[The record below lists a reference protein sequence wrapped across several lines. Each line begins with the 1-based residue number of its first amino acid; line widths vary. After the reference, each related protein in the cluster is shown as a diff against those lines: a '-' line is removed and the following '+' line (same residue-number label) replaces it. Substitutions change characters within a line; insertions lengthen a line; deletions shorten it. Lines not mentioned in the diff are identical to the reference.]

1 MRGSAVVLALALVA
15 GCGGAAT
22 ETTPTASPTVT
33 PTTTSTTTPS
43 TAPTAETTPASAP
56 STTTPVPTPPATL
69 PPEPTPPGPT
79 IPPTTT
85 VVLPGGALGRPDPA
99 LLEALP
105 AETIPWDEVGP
116 DWLAFDYP
124 RSTTAALEQAGRRG
138 LYLVDPDDRIYAVSA
153 LPTDG
158 TYVDEVSWSG
168 RIALLRGRIAA
179 GSSLMIL
186 DLQTTVVHEL
196 APQSEGLDHYTLSR
210 DGTEL
215 WMYDLPWNNPPTSDG
230 TASVTHLDLATSART
245 TLLEETV
252 ALGPLMDYYHW
263 WVNNR
268 GGIVELP
275 SGEIVAGMPS
285 GVWISAPDGSELRRL
300 GLPDAACAVV
310 DVWDDTTVLVGC
322 EIAERAHCE
331 GYESELWLV
340 PVDGRSPALLAAS
353 PADSCLSYSSAVP
366 LGDHLAIDAGFGSG
380 ECNVHVLVVDPDG
393 TVERW
398 VPPVDE
404 VRCNEWIVG
413 VRDGTWLIQ
422 AANPYVGH
430 DFPIALFEVTLAGA
444 RQIDLPAVWAM
455 SLTPR
460 HPGRSNVSSIL

>member
-22 ETTPTASPTVT
+22 ETTPTAGPTIT
-33 PTTTSTTTPS
+33 PTTTSTTTPPD
-43 TAPTAETTPASAP
+43 PTTTPASAP
-56 STTTPVPTPPATL
+56 STTPVPTPAATL
-69 PPEPTPPGPT
+69 PPELTPPEPT

-85 VVLPGGALGRPDPA
+85 VLLTGGALGRPDPA

-124 RSTTAALEQAGRRG
+124 RSTTTALEQAGRRG

-158 TYVDEVSWSG
+158 TDVVEVSWSG
-168 RIALLRGRIAA
+168 RIALLRGPYAA
-179 GSSLMIL
+179 SLPLAVL

-196 APQSEGLDHYTLSR
+196 VPHSEGLDHYALTG
-210 DGTEL
+210 DGTGL
-215 WMYDLPWNNPPTSDG
+215 WIYDLPWNNPPTGDG

-252 ALGPLMDYYHW
+252 MLDPLMDYYHW

-285 GVWISAPDGSELRRL
+285 GVWISAPDGSDVRRL
-300 GLPDAACAVV
+300 DLPDAACAIAEL
-310 DVWDDTTVLVGC
+310 WDDATVLVRC
-322 EIAERAHCE
+322 AIAERAQCE
-331 GYESELWLV
+331 GFESELWLV
-340 PVDGRSPALLAAS
+340 PVDGRSPTLLAS
-353 PADSCLSYSSAVP
+353 PPADGCLGYSSAVP

-380 ECNVHVLVVDPDG
+380 ECNSHVLLVDPDG

-398 VPPVDE
+398 VPPLDE
-404 VRCNEWIVG
+404 VNCNEWIVG
-413 VRDGTWLIQ
+413 LGDGAWMIH
-422 AANPYVGH
+422 AANPYVGR
-430 DFPIALFEVTLAGA
+430 DFPVALFEVTPAGA
-444 RQIDLPAVWAM
+444 RQIDLPAVWTM
-455 SLTPR
+455 SLTP
-460 HPGRSNVSSIL
+460 